1 MQKARKLI
9 PGGTNSGARSTITR
23 GLYEGFKV
31 SMPAFMD
38 RGKGSHL
45 FDVDGNEWI
54 DYIMAF
60 GPVILGHAHPAVIGA
75 VKEQVKKGTV
85 FAANTE
91 LELELSE
98 KLVKH
103 IPSAEQVLITNTG
116 SDATSIAL
124 RIARAYTGR
133 QKVLKFEGH
142 YHGWHDWDMVGN
154 TAAVFGTFA
163 KGLGQ
168 RSLMADGVAESI
180 LNDAIVLPWNDPEL
194 LEKTIRGYGHEI
206 AAVFTEGYQSNF
218 GVIPPEKGYLE
229 LMRKLTKD
237 FGIVFIMDEVI
248 TGFRMGLGGAQK
260 YFGIT
265 PDLSTFS
272 KAMANGFTIAAVVGG
287 ARLMEPVATDRIY
300 IAGTFNGS
308 SVSVAAALATIKVL
322 ESHGT
327 YQQLYHRGKAVMKGI
342 QEGFADSHI
351 PGIVQGP
358 GPMWSVF
365 FTDKENISFTRDVYA
380 IPQHPHIRRSAI
392 FFQELVN
399 RGVLVSPARYGRMY
413 FSFAHNEQDVG
424 RTIEAC
430 QDAIKATKQIS

>member
-1 MQKARKLI
+1 MEKARKLI

-31 SMPAFMD
+31 SMPAFME

-45 FDVDGNEWI
+45 FDADGNEWV

-60 GPVILGHAHPAVIGA
+60 GPIILGHAHPAVVAA
-75 VKEQVKKGTV
+75 VREQIERGTV

-98 KLVKH
+98 KLVQH

-116 SDATSIAL
+116 SDADSIAL

-154 TAAVFGTFA
+154 TAAVVGTFA

-168 RSLMADGVAESI
+168 RTLMADGVAESI

-194 LEKTIRGYGHEI
+194 LEKTLKAHGHEI

-218 GVIPPEKGYLE
+218 GVMPPEKGYLE

-237 FGIVFIMDEVI
+237 YGIVFVMDEVI

-260 YFGIT
+260 HWGIT
-265 PDLSTFS
+265 PDMSTFS
-272 KAMANGFTIAAVVGG
+272 KAMANGFTVAAVVGSR
-287 ARLMEPVATDRIY
+287 ALMDPVATDRIY

-308 SVSVAAALATIKVL
+308 SVSAAASLATIKEL

-327 YQQLYHRGKAVMKGI
+327 YKQLYDRGQTVMKGI
-342 QEGFADSHI
+342 QDAFTDNHI

-365 FTDKENISFTRDVYA
+365 FTDKDKIAFTREVYA
-380 IPQHPHIRRSAI
+380 MPQHPHIRRSAI

-413 FSFAHNEQDVG
+413 FSFAHTKEDVD
-424 RTIEAC
+424 RTIDAC
-430 QDAIKATKQIS
+430 QAAIKETRQIK